1 MKYASTRPLPIMT
14 KRPIIIGA
22 IMETMADEGGPEVNL
37 ASEEFTIVYG
47 NN

>member
-1 MKYASTRPLPIMT
+1 
-14 KRPIIIGA
+14 
-22 IMETMADEGGPEVNL
+22 METIADEGGPEVNL

>member
-1 MKYASTRPLPIMT
+1 MIT
-14 KRPIIIGA
+14 KRPIIIGT
-22 IMETMADEGGPEVNL
+22 IIETIADEGGPEVNL